1 MVVVVIDGVVNDVD
15 PLPPGSTAPPEAVA
29 YQSIV
34 SPAPGVADNAT
45 VPVPQRDAGVPVGL
59 LGTELIVAVTAV
71 RAETQPVAVVLASA

>member
-1 MVVVVIDGVVNDVD
+1 MVVVFIDGVVNDVD
-15 PLPPGSTAPPEAVA
+15 PVARAVPPVETAN
-29 YQSIV
+29 QSIA
-34 SPAPGVADNAT
+34 SPAAAEADKVT